1 MAVSYLLP
9 CSALVAVLVLLF
21 SVGMAEGAIREYQFD
36 VSVQREAGSM
46 LADASSI
53 NRWRLQLNYK
63 GVAINVATAMQVQM
77 TNVTRLCSSKSIVT
91 VNGQFPGPTVF
102 AREGD
107 LVVVRVVNHV
117 PYNMSI
123 HWYVR
128 TRMPAATLHV

>member
-1 MAVSYLLP
+1 M
-9 CSALVAVLVLLF
+9 
-21 SVGMAEGAIREYQFD
+21 QKFD
-36 VSVQREAGSM
+36 AM
-46 LADASSI
+46 
-53 NRWRLQLNYK
+53 
-63 GVAINVATAMQVQM
+63 NVVRAMQVQM

-128 TRMPAATLHV
+128 TRGMPAATLPV

>member
-1 MAVSYLLP
+1 M
-9 CSALVAVLVLLF
+9 
-21 SVGMAEGAIREYQFD
+21 
-36 VSVQREAGSM
+36 
-46 LADASSI
+46 
-53 NRWRLQLNYK
+53 
-63 GVAINVATAMQVQM
+63 NVVRAMQVQM

-128 TRMPAATLHV
+128 TRGMPAATLPV

>member
-1 MAVSYLLP
+1 M
-9 CSALVAVLVLLF
+9 
-21 SVGMAEGAIREYQFD
+21 QKFD
-36 VSVQREAGSM
+36 AM
-46 LADASSI
+46 
-53 NRWRLQLNYK
+53 
-63 GVAINVATAMQVQM
+63 NVVRAMQVQM

-128 TRMPAATLHV
+128 TRRMPAATLPV